1 MWWCIAYIYSVVH
14 LLPVLSSV
22 IITLISPD
30 VINEL
35 YSIVVTCII
44 HPDNIVDQCVV
55 MAMNDG
61 RVTRTGKY
69 VDMYVHI
76 ME

>member
-1 MWWCIAYIYSVVH
+1 MVYCIYI
-14 LLPVLSSV
+14 VLFICYHAVPSSV

-44 HPDNIVDQCVV
+44 HPDSIVDQCVA
-55 MAMNDG
+55 MAMNDD
-61 RVTRTGKY
+61 RVIRTGK
-69 VDMYVHI
+69 
-76 ME
+76 